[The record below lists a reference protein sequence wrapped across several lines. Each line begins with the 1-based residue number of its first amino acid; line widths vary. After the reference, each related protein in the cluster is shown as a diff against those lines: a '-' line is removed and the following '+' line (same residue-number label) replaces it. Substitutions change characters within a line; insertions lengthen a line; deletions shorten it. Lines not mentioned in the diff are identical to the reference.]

1 MTAVQMIDYGKPLEI
16 REVPIPEIRGEEVL
30 VRIEASGLCHSDIHL
45 MDGSI
50 KIIPRFPFT
59 LGHENAGT
67 VDEVGEAVSGF
78 KKGDPVVVYGG
89 WSRKPDRFTWTGQEQ
104 MTNIEDWVGIGQTGG
119 YAEYLKVPTF
129 RYLLS
134 AKGLDLAEAAV
145 LTDAGLTPYRAMKK
159 LPPTLYPGSTVAII
173 GCGGLGQFG
182 VQSLKAL
189 DTICKNCG
197 Y

>member
-16 REVPIPEIRGEEVL
+16 REVPIPEVRGEEVL
-30 VRIEASGLCHSDIHL
+30 VKIEASGLCHSDIHL

-67 VDEVGEAVSGF
+67 VEEVGEAVSGF

-129 RYLLS
+129 RDWIWLRRRFLLMP
-134 AKGLDLAEAAV
+134 V
-145 LTDAGLTPYRAMKK
+145 L
-159 LPPTLYPGSTVAII
+159 LPIEL
-173 GCGGLGQFG
+173 
-182 VQSLKAL
+182 
-189 DTICKNCG
+189 
-197 Y
+197 